1 MLRVRQIALA
11 CTAAWAL
18 VACGGGGGGN
28 NAATPNVTPST
39 GFSGQD
45 ASAPTATNNVAT
57 DGLNWINYRRSQIG
71 MPVLTRNGVIDVAA
85 QGHSDYQRINNVVTH
100 DQTAGKTGYT
110 GARLQDRLTNAG
122 YVFGS
127 PNAIGEVI
135 SATTNGTGFYMA
147 EELITAIYHRFV
159 IFEPVFKEIGAGA
172 ATTSANYSYFTADF
186 VANTGYGTG
195 IPAGT
200 IVTWPFNG
208 QTQVAP
214 NFNSDYEEPD
224 PVPDRNEVGYPVSV
238 HTNLTRKLT
247 VQSFTIRAHGSNTD
261 LATRLLAQGQ
271 DANTTTQSA
280 AAIVPLAR
288 LASGTT
294 YDVTFTGAVDGVA
307 VSRSWSFTTK

>member
-1 MLRVRQIALA
+1 MLRVRQVALA

-18 VACGGGGGGN
+18 AACGGGGGGN
-28 NAATPNVTPST
+28 DAGASNGSATT

-45 ASAPTATNNVAT
+45 ASAPAATNNIAT

-71 MPVLTRNGVIDVAA
+71 MPALTRNSVIDAAA
-85 QGHSDYQRINNVVTH
+85 QGHSDYQRLNNTVTH
-100 DQTAGKTGYT
+100 DQTAGKPGFTGV
-110 GARLQDRLTNAG
+110 RLQDRLQNAG
-122 YVFGS
+122 YVFGQ

-135 SATTNGTGFYMA
+135 SATSNGTGFYMA

-172 ATTSANYSYFTADF
+172 ATTSANYNYFTADF
-186 VANTGYGTG
+186 VANNSYGTG

-200 IVTWPFNG
+200 VVTWPFNG
-208 QTQVAP
+208 QTQVP
-214 NFNSDYEEPD
+214 NNFNSDYEEPD
-224 PVPDRNEVGYPVSV
+224 PVPDRGVVGYPVSV
-238 HTNLTRKLT
+238 HTNLTRRLT
-247 VQSFTIRAHGSNTD
+247 VQSFTMRAHGTNTD

-280 AAIVPLAR
+280 AAIVPLSP

-294 YDVTFTGAVDGVA
+294 YDVTFTGAVDGTPIT
-307 VSRSWSFTTK
+307 RSWSFSTK